1 MKYLYVVTDGNQTYP
16 GDHFV
21 IYRNIGLLCSVP
33 ETNTMCR
40 SILLQ
45 QTDVEIKK
53 LTEKIRYLATRD
65 RSYKEEELDEN
76 GYKVQ
81 TSSIKNYLHVVIYE
95 S

>member
-1 MKYLYVVTDGNQTYP
+1 M
-16 GDHFV
+16 
-21 IYRNIGLLCSVP
+21 
-33 ETNTMCR
+33 
-40 SILLQ
+40 
-45 QTDVEIKK
+45 EIKK